1 VSQCVNVLPLL
12 AAFQRV
18 PRCQGLPSGRPWITG
33 RRPAARQR
41 VGSVAQRAGGHP
53 PAATETGEPKVILT
67 ALCGHGHL
75 DLAAYA
81 AFLSGELTDH
91 ELQTEEITQY
101 LAGLPEVPASA

>member
-1 VSQCVNVLPLL
+1 V
-12 AAFQRV
+12 
-18 PRCQGLPSGRPWITG
+18 SGRPHNAQAGI
-33 RRPAARQR
+33 RRLT
-41 VGSVAQRAGGHP
+41 
-53 PAATETGEPKVILT
+53 TETGEPKVILT